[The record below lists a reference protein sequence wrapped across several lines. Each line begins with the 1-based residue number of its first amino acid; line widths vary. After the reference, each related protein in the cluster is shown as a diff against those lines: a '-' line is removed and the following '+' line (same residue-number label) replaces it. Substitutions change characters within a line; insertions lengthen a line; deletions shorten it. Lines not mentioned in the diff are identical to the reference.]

1 MAKEILIA
9 DSDKGDQEVFQRIFE
24 AADYELVFA
33 ENGEDALLKIKLF
46 KPDLV
51 IAGAGLKEKSGLELC
66 ETVKNDPEFKHIP
79 FILLTGMFEEVPER
93 DRKRVGA
100 NGVISKPLR
109 EGEIHGLVRQLLED
123 KMAGI
128 TPKKPLEEENGWT
141 SLSKGKAGFDEKK
154 GFALDGL
161 EEDEEEIVE
170 LVDVIEEPE
179 PKMSIDDFI
188 ASGKAEP
195 AADIPPLDSWDRIFE
210 EEKQGQGRP
219 SEEVFDFSLA
229 AENETGPRVDLMKER
244 EATPEEELFEKIEL
258 EEILE
263 KVERLQPIIEKEWPK
278 DLEIDKRIDEAL
290 PLSREET
297 PERWLDLEGFEAAL
311 KTEVRAEGKRETK
324 TEPAEEKLEPFIL
337 EETKERVSLEPAP
350 LNLEMPPEE
359 GSFDNLPEGELSID
373 QFLKEILPKEI
384 LPREEPLEGRI
395 EEDLLEEKL
404 PEKELPINLIEDEL
418 KEDEIK
424 FIEEVLRGDEI
435 SFVQEPLEE
444 KIEEPLEGE
453 EEKIEI
459 FRELETQGLTQE
471 LPPPDSI
478 ELEVPRFL
486 QELSAP
492 DSIEEEVPRFVQ
504 ELHPPSLIKEGET
517 PKRFLGEAPPQT
529 RLFDRQMEEVM
540 GKGVQ
545 EMMEGFIT
553 KVLPEMTQNILNL
566 TVERIEKMVKEILPD
581 LAEKAIQE
589 EIRRLKKGDKD

>member
-504 ELHPPSLIKEGET
+504 ELHPPSLIKEAET